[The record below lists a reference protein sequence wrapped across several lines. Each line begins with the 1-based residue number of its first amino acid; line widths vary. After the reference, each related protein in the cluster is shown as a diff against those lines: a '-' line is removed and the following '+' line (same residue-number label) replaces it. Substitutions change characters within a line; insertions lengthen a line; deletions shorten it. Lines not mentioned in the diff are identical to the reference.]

1 MCHVRIILIN
11 LFHRDDLAKF
21 LFHCTWGKDASGWSI
36 QEELT
41 KFETLMYRPV
51 ARLVAIQ
58 APKNSYASIYA
69 PDQQWQLQ
77 IDLPPLVKK
86 GDKLGLQIT
95 RTPMSTGAINMAGSP
110 KLVNEQNGKWQR
122 LEQDGRHLLRYSVA
136 AGGTIKDIVAL
147 LLQMPLYLWASTQR
161 DNPDAT
167 CHLYYGGYS
176 SVGGVIHLEVQ
187 DSTTA
192 KGVRAVEVTK

>member
-1 MCHVRIILIN
+1 
-11 LFHRDDLAKF
+11 
-21 LFHCTWGKDASGWSI
+21 
-36 QEELT
+36 
-41 KFETLMYRPV
+41 MYRPV